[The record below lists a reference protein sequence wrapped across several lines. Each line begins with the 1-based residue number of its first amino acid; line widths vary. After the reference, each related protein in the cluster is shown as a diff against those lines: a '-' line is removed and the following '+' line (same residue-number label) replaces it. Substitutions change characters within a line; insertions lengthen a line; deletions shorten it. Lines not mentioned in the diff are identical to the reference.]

1 MNAVLLVSV
10 LLALAVVARPAHAEI
25 ENFSR
30 LAVSKWAPP
39 AGGAPLLTACDAPQL
54 WLAQRVIEREWGA
67 SEEST
72 YVELEL
78 PGYKSEGWA
87 MAMSAVAP
95 GAGQLYVGEGSG
107 WWFLLGELTGWGGR
121 HLLLNKADDFAA
133 DAATFM
139 GNPFDSSST
148 WSFARYQYYTGGDVQ
163 SLQQLWTV
171 DRDAYFTT
179 IQREPRYLDGFS
191 GSQPEKTF
199 LSFRDLRDKRDQ
211 SLVRARYLETALIVN
226 HLFAA
231 WDALRAA
238 RFQNLPLERRRG
250 TQLKLGE
257 RWGDSGPEL
266 RAALVRNF

>member
-1 MNAVLLVSV
+1 MKRVMF
-10 LLALAVVARPAHAEI
+10 ALSLFAIPLCAMPAHAEF
-25 ENFSR
+25 ESFSR
-30 LAVSKWAPP
+30 LAVSKLAPP
-39 AGGAPLLTACDAPQL
+39 AEVPQLLTVSDDPQL

-107 WWFLLGELTGWGGR
+107 WWFLLGELAGWGGR

-148 WSFARYQYYTGGDVQ
+148 WSFARYQYFTGGDVQ

-171 DRDAYFTT
+171 DRDAYFAT
-179 IQREPRYLDGFS
+179 IQRDPRYLDGFS
-191 GSQPEKTF
+191 GSQPENTF

-250 TQLKLGE
+250 TQIKLGE